1 MNYSMVMYI
10 IGWILNFEAA
20 FMLPSC
26 LVAVI
31 YQEKCGISFLITMA
45 AALVI
50 GIPLTVRKPK
60 NKDFHSREGFASVAL
75 GWIVR
80 MWRQCR
86 VVFSFGEV
94 LPTGSAE
101 WEYSFSLWRFCR

>member
-10 IGWILNFEAA
+10 VGWILNFEAA

-50 GIPLTVRKPK
+50 GIPLTVRNPK
-60 NKDFHSREGFASVAL
+60 TKTSIPGKDLPAL
-75 GWIVR
+75 PLDG
-80 MWRQCR
+80 
-86 VVFSFGEV
+86 
-94 LPTGSAE
+94 L
-101 WEYSFSLWRFCR
+101 Y

>member
-1 MNYSMVMYI
+1 
-10 IGWILNFEAA
+10 
-20 FMLPSC
+20 MLPSC

-75 GWIVR
+75 GWIVLSIVGAGTICDKR
-80 MWRQCR
+80 SDSKSGGS
-86 VVFSFGEV
+86 VV
-94 LPTGSAE
+94 
-101 WEYSFSLWRFCR
+101 